1 MLRRRALR
9 LLGIRSDARGT
20 IAVQGPKRHIDK
32 GIALNQEPK
41 ELTGSELIYM
51 ALMPLSP
58 FIGFFSIL
66 FQYVNDKWMLLRYCR
81 RPSVARFLGLMDVL

>member
-1 MLRRRALR
+1 MLEV
-9 LLGIRSDARGT
+9 LLLCRGLSAIST
-20 IAVQGPKRHIDK
+20 KASQST
-32 GIALNQEPK
+32 
-41 ELTGSELIYM
+41 LTGSELIYM

-81 RPSVARFLGLMDVL
+81 RPSVARFLGLMGVL